1 MNNSYIVIIASVFV
15 TVFIMVY
22 INMKYTG
29 INLESSSCGHKEPI
43 CNTIF
48 DLENTGLP
56 EQTAL
61 CVNLTKCSHVKPE
74 KRDIDFDISNFELSL
89 RVPKIGC
96 TELGNME
103 ICCTGDLLECFAAQ
117 IALRDFRISTG
128 YSIPFNSKI
137 CALLPSCFIEND
149 STPYLLFP
157 IPDFSIKVYN
167 DSSLIDPGFK
177 HDKLNT
183 NIATAFGSLGAMP
196 MSMRQ
201 ASIYMIKLP
210 KYVDIVYFSIMPY
223 LFQVGSDVFIDRFQE
238 DLSFASM
245 TDSFN
250 LNNLENMKVDGDKID
265 MWMNNGGDLTV
276 IFIASHNKKMT
287 ENIYEKLKFMSDLTD
302 GTPLGDIS
310 DIPIINIP
318 LPAGSSY
325 GNVVD
330 PLGRAMLK
338 KTRTNKNVV
347 GKTPLYNWET
357 DTIGIVGRIASKTG
371 KQGELEDWLDDLAD
385 QKRVVVLG
393 LEDDTPYWNQD
404 DNYEA
409 FELRHQNGRFNN
421 DGIWVGGFD
430 IDNSKFNKDS
440 WKIQVPYP
448 MGKLDLTQLES
459 KASDITTLMKNLG
472 YDRYI
477 DISINSHPSP
487 FPNYN
492 RFVSSKGYDNEK
504 LSWSQ
509 SGLDMIQYNVSAY
522 GDCRDTQYP
531 TSDTFCLGKYDVVVI
546 LSNNFSKVNDDIS
559 YNNLNIYDSE
569 SQTSLASYRGDE
581 KESINKSVYSM
592 AVSRTDFGGCAG
604 NLPSSI
610 DSTQFLPYGPHIN
623 LGGSST
629 TTFFVQSRCYVY
641 KPTGTSSLMT
651 IDQSRFIVRV
661 FSPCKES
668 KKIYPSIC
676 YDYEDETCSENTKTT
691 DCPNDR
697 AVEWDDK
704 NTRSDNIS
712 ADICGALRLEKTTKK
727 AELIS
732 IQVLFG
738 SFFIIG
744 LITILSVSIYNSEKD
759 IRSVIKGIGVGLEP
773 YITPLLGCL
782 VIIIFVTIKL
792 NFIIKTSA
800 YDLKQSNKQR

>member
-1 MNNSYIVIIASVFV
+1 MNHSYIIIISIFV
-15 TVFIMVY
+15 TVIIMVY
-22 INMKYTG
+22 INMKYKG
-29 INLESSSCGHKEPI
+29 INLQSTSCGHKEPT
-43 CNTIF
+43 CSTMF

-56 EQTAL
+56 EHTAL
-61 CVNLTKCSHVKPE
+61 CVNQTKCSHVKPKE
-74 KRDIDFDISNFELSL
+74 LDIDFDGSTFELQF

-96 TELGNME
+96 TELGDME
-103 ICCTGDLLECFAAQ
+103 ICCTGDLLQCFAAQ
-117 IALRDFRISTG
+117 IALKDFRISTG

-137 CALLPSCFIEND
+137 CSLLPSCFIEND

-167 DSSLIDPGFK
+167 DSSLVDPGFK
-177 HDKLNT
+177 HDKLNK
-183 NIATAFGSLGAMP
+183 NIATAFGTLGAMP

-201 ASIYMIKLP
+201 ASVYIIKLP

-223 LFQVGSDVFIDRFQE
+223 LFQVGSDVFIDKFEE

-250 LNNLENMKVDGDKID
+250 LHNLENMKVDGDKID

-287 ENIYEKLKFMSDLTD
+287 ENIYAKLKVAIDQID
-302 GTPLGDIS
+302 GTPLG

-330 PLGRAMLK
+330 PLGRDMLK
-338 KTRTNKNVV
+338 ETRTNKNVV
-347 GKTPLYNWET
+347 DKTPLYNWET

-371 KQGELEDWLDDLAD
+371 RQGELDEWLDDLAD
-385 QKRVVVLG
+385 QKRIVVLG
-393 LEDDTPYWNQD
+393 LEDDTPDWNQD

-409 FELRHQNGRFNN
+409 FKLHHQNGRFNN
-421 DGIWVGGFD
+421 DGLWEGGFV
-430 IDNSKFNKDS
+430 IDNLNFNEDS
-440 WKIQVPYP
+440 WKIQEPYDT
-448 MGKLDLTQLES
+448 GNLDLAQLGS
-459 KASDITTLMKNLG
+459 KASDIATQMKEFG
-472 YDRYI
+472 YDQYI
-477 DISINSHPSP
+477 DIPINSHPSP
-487 FPNYN
+487 FPHYN
-492 RFVSSKGYDNEK
+492 RFVSSKGYDNSK
-504 LSWSQ
+504 LTWSQ

-546 LSNNFSKVNDDIS
+546 LSNNFAYVNNDIL
-559 YNNLNIYDSE
+559 YNNLNVYDSE

-581 KESINKSVYSM
+581 DEAKDKTVYSL
-592 AVSRTDFGGCAG
+592 AVSRTDFGGCVG

-610 DSTQFLPYGPHIN
+610 NNTQFLPSGPHIN
-623 LGGSST
+623 LGASST
-629 TTFFVQSRCYVY
+629 TTFFVQSRCYVHI
-641 KPTGTSSLMT
+641 PTGTSSIMT

-661 FSPCKES
+661 FSPCKGSE
-668 KKIYPSIC
+668 KIYPSIC
-676 YDYEDETCSENTKTT
+676 YDYEDETCSENTKTA

-697 AVEWDDK
+697 TVEWDDK

-712 ADICGALRLEKTTKK
+712 ATICGGLRLEKTTEKTQ
-727 AELIS
+727 LIS
-732 IQVLFG
+732 MQVLFG
-738 SFFIIG
+738 SFLIIG
-744 LITILSVSIYNSEKD
+744 IMTILSVSIYNNEKD
-759 IRSVIKGIGVGLEP
+759 IQSVINGIGVGFKP

-782 VIIIFVTIKL
+782 VVTIFITIKL
-792 NFIIKTSA
+792 NYVTKTTA
-800 YDLKQSNKQR
+800 YNLNQTKKQR